1 MGVRLKL
8 LLRVCAVSS
17 SLLLVATFV
26 AHRAGALRG
35 WFQADSTA
43 VAASTSPGTES
54 EGESQPEKPIIMGGS
69 KSGVLVPLSEARPTP
84 REPRPRPRATAT
96 RSPEGKVTTPEK
108 KDSLSAPPSKE

>member
-1 MGVRLKL
+1 MGMRLKL
-8 LLRVCAVSS
+8 LLRVGAVTS

-26 AHRAGALRG
+26 AYRAGALG
-35 WFQADSTA
+35 MWFQAESTA

-54 EGESQPEKPIIMGGS
+54 ADESQPRKPVIMSGS

-96 RSPEGKVTTPEK
+96 KSPEDKVTTPEE
-108 KDSLSAPPSKE
+108 KDAPSKPPSKE

>member
-1 MGVRLKL
+1 MGVKLKL

-26 AHRAGALRG
+26 AYRAGALGG
-35 WFQADSTA
+35 WFQAESTA

-54 EGESQPEKPIIMGGS
+54 AGESQPEKP
-69 KSGVLVPLSEARPTP
+69 EARPTP

-96 RSPEGKVTTPEK
+96 KASEDKVIFGGSKVMVIDP
-108 KDSLSAPPSKE
+108 APPRASKE